1 MIAVNVPSDA
11 ALRRLAS
18 ARLVSVAGSVSAGV
32 ALAAVLY
39 ARTGSAVWVGAALLI
54 SFATPVLISPWAGA
68 LADRLDRRRLLI
80 ASDLCGAACY
90 AVMAVVSD
98 PAALLALALPAAM
111 AAAPFLPA
119 SSALVPS
126 VVEPA
131 RLTWANSRLAL
142 ARTAGQLVGP
152 LIGGGVVAG
161 LNGSTAFALNSAS
174 FVVSAA
180 LIATLRGRFHA
191 FTPGAPIS
199 RTGGVMEGL
208 ALLVRVSGLRALTL
222 GFILVDIG
230 NGLVLPAEVP
240 LAHSFGT
247 GSLGY
252 GMLVAVWGT
261 GGVAG
266 APIARAALDRWSE
279 PTVITASAACL
290 GAGFALTAVAPWF
303 ALTLGGLAAGGGS
316 MSIAG
321 VGEDVLL
328 QRRVPDDVRGRV
340 YAGHIA
346 AVQASLAFP
355 LIFSGFLVNILG
367 AQPVYGIAAV
377 MCGLGVIALTALLR
391 SERRLRV

>member
-54 SFATPVLISPWAGA
+54 ALATPVVISPWAGA
-68 LADRLDRRRLLI
+68 LTDRVDRRRLLI
-80 ASDLCGAACY
+80 ASELCGAACF
-90 AVMAVVSD
+90 AAMALVSD
-98 PAALLALALPAAM
+98 PAALLALAVPAAI

-119 SSALVPS
+119 SGALVPS
-126 VVEPA
+126 VVDA
-131 RLTWANSRLAL
+131 SRLNWANSRLAL

-152 LIGGGVVAG
+152 LVGGGVVAG
-161 LNGSTAFALNSAS
+161 LNGSAAFAMNSAS
-174 FVVSAA
+174 FLASAA
-180 LIATLRGRFHA
+180 LIATVRGPIRA
-191 FTPGAPIS
+191 CAPPVPVSRNRGA
-199 RTGGVMEGL
+199 MEGL
-208 ALLVRVSGLRALTL
+208 ALLVRVPLLRALTL

-240 LAHSFGT
+240 LAHAFGT

-252 GMLVAVWGT
+252 GALVVVWGI

-266 APIARAALDRWSE
+266 APVARAALDRWGE
-279 PTVITASAACL
+279 AVVISASAACL

-303 ALTLGGLAAGGGS
+303 ALALGGLAIGGGS
-316 MSIAG
+316 MSIAA

-328 QRRVPDDVRGRV
+328 QRRVADDVRGRV
-340 YAGHIA
+340 YAAHVA
-346 AVQASLAFP
+346 AVQASLALP
-355 LIFSGFLVNILG
+355 LVFAGFVVNTLG
-367 AQPVYGIAAV
+367 AQTVYGIAAV
-377 MCGLGVIALTALLR
+377 VCGLGVIALTALLR
-391 SERRLRV
+391 SERRVRV